1 MHDDPNSGDL
11 PPSPNDRVNAAWQQ
25 LNLVLSFFSR
35 VDTKLS
41 VVVGINL
48 GMLAMLAAR
57 LPKAD
62 HCTLLTAILG
72 ITFVA
77 PLVVSFWHIWHSYF
91 PDLRGGTG
99 SLIYFHPIS
108 KMTEN
113 EFRTACLSRSTQELE
128 NDILG
133 QCWRNSKILTCKF
146 YSLRY
151 AYIAAIVAIIPWMA
165 LIAALPSPEL

>member
-1 MHDDPNSGDL
+1 MHDNPNSGDL
-11 PPSPNDRVNAAWQQ
+11 PPSQNDRVNAAWQQ

-41 VVVGINL
+41 VALGVNL

-62 HCTLLTAILG
+62 DFTLLIAALG
-72 ITFVA
+72 LAFVA
-77 PLVVSFWHIWHSYF
+77 PLALSFWHIWHGYF

-108 KMTEN
+108 KMKEN
-113 EFRTACLSRSTQELE
+113 EFRNACVSRSTQELE
-128 NDILG
+128 DDILS

-146 YSLRY
+146 HSLRH
-151 AYIAAIVAIIPWMA
+151 AYFAAVVAIIPWMA
-165 LIAALPSPEL
+165 LIAVLPTPAK

>member
-1 MHDDPNSGDL
+1 MHDNPNSGDL
-11 PPSPNDRVNAAWQQ
+11 PPSQNDRVNAAWQQ

-41 VVVGINL
+41 VVLGINL
-48 GMLAMLAAR
+48 GMLAMLTAR

-62 HCTLLTAILG
+62 DFTLLIAVIG
-72 ITFVA
+72 SFFVA
-77 PLVVSFWHIWHSYF
+77 PLFVSFWHIWHGYF

-113 EFRTACLSRSTQELE
+113 EFRTACLSRSVQELE
-128 NDILG
+128 NDILN

-151 AYIAAIVAIIPWMA
+151 AYVAAAVAILPWMA
-165 LIAALPSPEL
+165 LIAALPAPAK

>member
-1 MHDDPNSGDL
+1 MHGDQNTGSL
-11 PPSPNDRVNAAWQQ
+11 PPNQNDRVNAAWQQ

-41 VVVGINL
+41 VVLGINL

-62 HCTLLTAILG
+62 DFTLLVAVVG
-72 ITFVA
+72 AAFVT
-77 PLVVSFWHIWHSYF
+77 PLIVSFWHIWHGYF

-108 KMTEN
+108 EMTEN
-113 EFRTACLSRSTQELE
+113 EFRNACISRSIQELE
-128 NDILG
+128 DDILN
-133 QCWRNSKILTCKF
+133 QCWRNAKILTCKF
-146 YSLRY
+146 YSLRH
-151 AYIAAIVAIIPWMA
+151 AYVAALVAIVPWMA
-165 LIAALPSPEL
+165 LIAVLPAPEK